1 MLVQNEFEQIVERHY
16 AALYRFALSLSG
28 SEADA
33 GDLTQQVFWLW
44 ASKGDQLRDRSK
56 VKSWLFTALHRE
68 FLNAQRRRVRF
79 PHKELEEADGELP
92 EVPPMVTEGYNAAE
106 VFAALAQVDE
116 PYRGALSLFYLEDY
130 AYHEAAEILQV
141 PVGTMKSR
149 VSRGIAQLQNLLR
162 EPEAGGTRRKVGPK

>member
-1 MLVQNEFEQIVERHY
+1 MQNEFEQIVERHY

-28 SEADA
+28 SESDA
-33 GDLTQQVFWLW
+33 GDLTQQVFWIW
-44 ASKGDQLRDRSK
+44 ASKGHQLRDPSK

-68 FLNAQRRRVRF
+68 YLNGQRRRVRF
-79 PHKELEEADGELP
+79 PHKELDEADEELP
-92 EVPPMVTEGYNAAE
+92 TVPPLISEGYDSLQLL
-106 VFAALAQVDE
+106 AALAQVDE

-149 VSRGIAQLQNLLR
+149 VSRGIVQLQKLLLQHQSGR
-162 EPEAGGTRRKVGPK
+162 VETKGGAR